1 LSCVG
6 RFFTGVSQLNGDGIV
21 AFIPA
26 CSYQKRRSEVAV
38 TARNAGSIGS
48 IRFLHPSVVAE
59 KLLKNVQGSHNRRAV
74 LCEYGQG
81 QRLATP
87 LSAHGFDLFVLLH
100 KPVALQKAAGTEPL
114 QGGTESAPW
123 EVFFVG
129 VIKPTA
135 NWRSNSHQ

>member
-59 KLLKNVQGSHNRRAV
+59 KLLKNVQGLHNRRAV

-81 QRLATP
+81 KRLATP
-87 LSAHGFDLFVLLH
+87 LSAHG
-100 KPVALQKAAGTEPL
+100 
-114 QGGTESAPW
+114 SAPW
-123 EVFFVG
+123 GSIFVG
-129 VIKPTA
+129 SSSRPQTGGQTLTNEASIEGRFRFAGKKPGL
-135 NWRSNSHQ
+135 